1 MNNLNGRRIWVLLL
15 IPAAACVLV
24 HLLQHNW
31 TLRARF
37 NLLLQGHAFCHLES
51 PDQSNEPPFPPPVGF
66 VYKLVYKNGVYI
78 GYLNR
83 SADFRTAS
91 DTTDP
96 GLLNNRIM
104 ATPVV
109 LFYLKWLFFTVSVL
123 AGMTLIWQVY
133 KERYG
138 PRANSSSQPEIVPTS

>member
-1 MNNLNGRRIWVLLL
+1 MNNMLNRRRTWVLLL
-15 IPAAACVLV
+15 LATAACILV

-51 PDQSNEPPFPPPVGF
+51 PYQSNEPPFPPPVGF

-96 GLLNNRIM
+96 GLLNNRVM
-104 ATPVV
+104 ATTVV
-109 LFYLKWLFFTVSVL
+109 LFYSKWLFFVVAVS
-123 AGMTLIWQVY
+123 AGVILVSRFC
-133 KERYG
+133 KER
-138 PRANSSSQPEIVPTS
+138 RSVVPTPNSQSPG